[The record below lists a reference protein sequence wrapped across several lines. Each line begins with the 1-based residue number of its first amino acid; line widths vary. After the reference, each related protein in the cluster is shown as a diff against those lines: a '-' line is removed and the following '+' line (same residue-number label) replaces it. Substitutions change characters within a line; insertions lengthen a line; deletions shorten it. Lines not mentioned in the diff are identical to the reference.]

1 MVGELVNI
9 NTCSSIKFI
18 DNDSDLFIS
27 VMQTDDCVGFEL
39 WCYPYTKYLMDYHL
53 FDSRRYPGLESS
65 RQ

>member
-1 MVGELVNI
+1 M
-9 NTCSSIKFI
+9 KFI
-18 DNDSDLFIS
+18 EYDSDLFIS
-27 VMQTDDCVGFEL
+27 VMQTDNCVGFEL